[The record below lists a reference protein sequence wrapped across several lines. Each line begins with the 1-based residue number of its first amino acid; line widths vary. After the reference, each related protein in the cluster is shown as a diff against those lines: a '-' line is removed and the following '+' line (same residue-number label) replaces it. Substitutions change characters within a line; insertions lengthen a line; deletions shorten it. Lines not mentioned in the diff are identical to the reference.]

1 MLDFRERSRLR
12 RALYAKPTLILLAI
26 LATGVVHASWS
37 MYQKSKEALVKKE
50 KALSELSELEARQ
63 AQLSHDITVLSTER
77 GVEAETLACGTGSVA
92 AGVIASFVG
101 HADSP
106 VQVTPKSGETLTIHF
121 ERNGNKVTKV
131 YLEGPAKIVF
141 EGSLEV

>member
-12 RALYAKPTLILLAI
+12 RALYAKPTLIFLAI
-26 LATGVVHASWS
+26 VATGVVHASWS

-77 GVEAETLACGTGSVA
+77 GVEAEIRERFMVAKEGESVMILAE
-92 AGVIASFVG
+92 
-101 HADSP
+101 P
-106 VQVTPKSGETLTIHF
+106 VEEKVHTVT
-121 ERNGNKVTKV
+121 
-131 YLEGPAKIVF
+131 IVDQNPTMMRRVLGAIGF
-141 EGSLEV
+141 SN

>member
-1 MLDFRERSRLR
+1 MAHMLDFRERSRLR

-26 LATGVVHASWS
+26 VATGVVHASWS

-77 GVEAETLACGTGSVA
+77 GVEAEIRERFMVAKEGEKVIIISEPQEKASRSIVVEERPSFMDKMKAAVGS
-92 AGVIASFVG
+92 
-101 HADSP
+101 
-106 VQVTPKSGETLTIHF
+106 E
-121 ERNGNKVTKV
+121 
-131 YLEGPAKIVF
+131 
-141 EGSLEV
+141 

>member
-1 MLDFRERSRLR
+1 MAHMLDFRERSRLR

-26 LATGVVHASWS
+26 VATGVVHASWS

-77 GVEAETLACGTGSVA
+77 GVEAEIRERFMVAKEGEKVIIISEPKEKASRSIVVEERPSFMDKMKAAVGS
-92 AGVIASFVG
+92 
-101 HADSP
+101 
-106 VQVTPKSGETLTIHF
+106 E
-121 ERNGNKVTKV
+121 
-131 YLEGPAKIVF
+131 
-141 EGSLEV
+141 

>member
-26 LATGVVHASWS
+26 VATGVVHASWS

-77 GVEAETLACGTGSVA
+77 GVEAEIRERFMVAKEGEKVIIISEPQEKASRSIVVEERPSFMDKMKAAVGS
-92 AGVIASFVG
+92 
-101 HADSP
+101 
-106 VQVTPKSGETLTIHF
+106 E
-121 ERNGNKVTKV
+121 
-131 YLEGPAKIVF
+131 
-141 EGSLEV
+141 

>member
-1 MLDFRERSRLR
+1 MAHMLDFRERSRLR

-26 LATGVVHASWS
+26 IATGVVHASWS

-77 GVEAETLACGTGSVA
+77 GVEAEIRERFMVAKEGEKVIIISEPKEKASRSIVVEERPSFMDKMKAAVGS
-92 AGVIASFVG
+92 
-101 HADSP
+101 
-106 VQVTPKSGETLTIHF
+106 E
-121 ERNGNKVTKV
+121 
-131 YLEGPAKIVF
+131 
-141 EGSLEV
+141 